1 MCDDII
7 LPMSFDR
14 VVFCII
20 VIAGDV
26 NEEDSRVF
34 SVIALM
40 DSQKLPRMRQHSAVS
55 GKAIKLLAMQ
65 THDLARRFL
74 DSNLSE
80 MIPPANEE
88 IKPPIAS
95 DSALTTANYCL

>member
-26 NEEDSRVF
+26 NEDDSSVFRVM
-34 SVIALM
+34 ALIE
-40 DSQKLPRMRQHSAVS
+40 SQKLPRIRQQIAVN
-55 GKAIKLLAMQ
+55 GKATKLLAMQ
-65 THDLARRFL
+65 TQDFARRL
-74 DSNLSE
+74 DDSNLSE
-80 MIPPANEE
+80 MMPPAREE
-88 IKPPIAS
+88 IRPPIAS
-95 DSALTTANYCL
+95 DNAFATANYCL